1 MNDDGRVVRNAAR
14 KCRRFLRIAAPWFR
28 NMLLNF
34 AGIKR
39 GKSKDTKRDRK
50 NQVTVHENKTKEVT
64 QKN

>member
-1 MNDDGRVVRNAAR
+1 
-14 KCRRFLRIAAPWFR
+14 
-28 NMLLNF
+28 MLLNF